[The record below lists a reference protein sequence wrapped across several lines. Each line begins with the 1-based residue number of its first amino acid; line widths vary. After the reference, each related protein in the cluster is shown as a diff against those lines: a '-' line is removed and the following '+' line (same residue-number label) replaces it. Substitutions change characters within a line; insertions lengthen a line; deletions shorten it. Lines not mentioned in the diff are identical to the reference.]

1 MTRLVGLRIA
11 VLVVAAAG
19 ILIGLTAYFS
29 SQKLPPCLASDAG
42 TWRPPRD
49 GSAHRFLVVVPDRA
63 LCFFSIDDGN
73 ALVGAIEL
81 KDVEGVTAIAPRGD
95 RIALRYGNGRG
106 ALVDVATGR
115 VALGVQPPPPSP
127 DVLRVRQDGVEYSTG
142 PGEFGFRVQQL
153 ATGRVVHVRPSG
165 FTWNPR
171 FGPDPPD
178 HGLALSPDGSRL
190 WLLDAPNS
198 TLHLYDTSPVPTA
211 PPRHV
216 DDIRLSQPLS
226 GDENPCA
233 RPRCERLGSL
243 LYSADGRFLYV
254 GDAGDVYDAQKREL
268 LVELE
273 ALRQSRLMLEL
284 DWVGGRPTFPR

>member
-1 MTRLVGLRIA
+1 MTRRIWLRI
-11 VLVVAAAG
+11 VLLAVAAAG
-19 ILIGLTAYFS
+19 ILVGLTAYFS
-29 SQKLPPCLASDAG
+29 SQKLPPCLVSGAG
-42 TWRPPRD
+42 KWRPPGD
-49 GSAHRFLVVVPDRA
+49 GDAHRFLVVVPDRA

-81 KDVEGVTAIAPRGD
+81 KNVEGVSAIAPRGD

-106 ALVDVATGR
+106 ALVDLSSGR
-115 VALGVQPPPPSP
+115 VMLGAQPPPPSS
-127 DVLRVRQDGVEYSTG
+127 DALRVRQDGVEYSTR
-142 PGEFGFRVQQL
+142 PGEFGFRMGQL
-153 ATGRVVHVRPSG
+153 ATGRVLHVKPRG

-171 FGPDPPD
+171 FGPDPPNR
-178 HGLALSPDGSRL
+178 GLALSPDGSRL

-198 TLHLYDTSPVPTA
+198 ALHLYDTSPAPA
-211 PPRHV
+211 GPPRHV
-216 DDIRLSQPLS
+216 DDIRLSKPLS

-243 LYSADGRFLYV
+243 LYSADGRYLYV
-254 GDAGDVYDAQKREL
+254 GDSGDVYDAQRRER

-284 DWVGGRPTFPR
+284 HWVDGRPTFPR

>member
-1 MTRLVGLRIA
+1 MTRRVAVRIA
-11 VLVVAAAG
+11 LLVVAAAG
-19 ILIGLTAYFS
+19 ILVGLTAYFS
-29 SQKLPPCLASDAG
+29 SQKLPPCLVSDAG
-42 TWRPPRD
+42 KWRPPAD
-49 GSAHRFLVVVPDRA
+49 GNAHRFLVVVPDRA

-81 KDVEGVTAIAPRGD
+81 ENVEGVSAIAPRGD
-95 RIALRYGNGRG
+95 GIALRYGNGRG
-106 ALVDVATGR
+106 ALVDLASGR
-115 VALGVQPPPPSP
+115 VVLGARPPAPSP
-127 DVLRVRQDGVEYSTG
+127 DVLRVRQDGVEYSTR
-142 PGEFGFRVQQL
+142 PGEFGFRMRQL
-153 ATGRVVHVRPSG
+153 ATGRVVHVKPRG

-171 FGPDPPD
+171 FGPDPPN

-190 WLLDAPNS
+190 WLVDAPNS
-198 TLHLYDTSPVPTA
+198 ALHLYDTSPVPA
-211 PPRHV
+211 RPPRHI
-216 DDIRLSQPLS
+216 DDVRLSKPLS
-226 GDENPCA
+226 GDENPCV

-254 GDAGDVYDAQKREL
+254 GDSGDVYDAQKLER